1 MYVLSM
7 YVCVYVWLRIHGLV
21 LTPSTCAKYLR
32 LHLVRNAYTYALKPV
47 RTAYTFRLRQ
57 ALSLMPSA
65 CAKHLLVR
73 LVHELTLSAH
83 AQRLRVAPAVS
94 AYAKR
99 LRLKRDPRA
108 YA

>member
-1 MYVLSM
+1 MHVLSLSM
-7 YVCVYVWLRIHGLV
+7 HGLM
-21 LTPSTCAKYLR
+21 LTPSTCAKHLR

-57 ALSLMPSA
+57 ALSLMPNA

-83 AQRLRVAPAVS
+83 AQRLRVALAVS

-108 YA
+108 CA